1 MLGFESGMH
10 QVIQAIQ
17 EQKESFQQII
27 SAKDKLIKEFQN
39 QLKKKD
45 DQYTKNM
52 KSQEEDTKTLIVKMR
67 EQYFALRDQSLKELE
82 EVQNQFT
89 LEVLLCSIRE
99 KNISKNRNKKLMN
112 VLNNT
117 FQWKPTSQR
126 IEKKLK
132 KILKRKSKILEFKAC
147 KFIQA
152 QK

>member
-1 MLGFESGMH
+1 
-10 QVIQAIQ
+10 
-17 EQKESFQQII
+17 
-27 SAKDKLIKEFQN
+27 
-39 QLKKKD
+39 
-45 DQYTKNM
+45 M

-99 KNISKNRNKKLMN
+99 KNISKNRSKKLMN

-126 IEKKLK
+126 IEKKLN